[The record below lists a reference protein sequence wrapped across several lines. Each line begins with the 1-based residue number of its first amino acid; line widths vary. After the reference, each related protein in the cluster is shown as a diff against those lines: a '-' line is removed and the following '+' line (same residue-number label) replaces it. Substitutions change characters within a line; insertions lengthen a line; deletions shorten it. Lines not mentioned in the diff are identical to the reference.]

1 MRIRWR
7 DLELPTKVVADS
19 ATRTDMYAKFTAEPF
34 ERGYGVTVGNG
45 LRRVLLSSIEG
56 AAVTSVKIQGV
67 KHEFS
72 SIEGVKEDVTEIIL
86 ALKRLRVQFHTDDPK
101 VLRIEKTGAGP
112 VTGADIQTGADCEVV
127 NKDLQ
132 LATITDESCTF
143 EAEIEVR
150 RGRGY
155 VTAEENARE
164 EQEIGVIPIDS
175 IFSPIQRVRYRT
187 ENTRVGKLTNYDR
200 LILELWTDGT
210 ITPEMAL
217 VEASKIYRKH
227 LNPFIQFFDVG
238 KELLFDRGPDLG
250 LPSFS
255 TAPLGGGASL
265 GGATLGGATLG
276 GNAPLGGPSPATSP
290 MTLPSAPAAP
300 AAAPHGGGDEDELR
314 RKLELPIA
322 HMDLSVRASNCL
334 EAEGVETI
342 GDLVAYTQEQLMG
355 FKNFGRTSLKEIT
368 RKLDEMNLS
377 LGMQV
382 GK

>member
-19 ATRTDMYAKFTAEPF
+19 ATRTDTYAKFTAEPF

-56 AAVTSVKIQGV
+56 TAVTSVKIQGV

-72 SIEGVKEDVTEIIL
+72 SIEGIKEDVTDIIL
-86 ALKRLRVQFHTDDPK
+86 ALKRLRIQFHTDDPK
-101 VLRIEKTGAGP
+101 VLRIEKTGQGP
-112 VTGADIQTGADCEVV
+112 VTGADVQTSSDCEIV
-127 NKDLQ
+127 NRDLHIC
-132 LATITDESCTF
+132 TITADRSF

-164 EQEIGVIPIDS
+164 EQEIGVIPMDS

-200 LILELWTDGT
+200 LIIELWTDGT

-238 KELLFDRGPDLG
+238 KELLFEKHQDSKLASAFGAPMATPAA
-250 LPSFS
+250 PSMPAG
-255 TAPLGGGASL
+255 APMGMPAMGG
-265 GGATLGGATLG
+265 TT
-276 GNAPLGGPSPATSP
+276 
-290 MTLPSAPAAP
+290 APAATT
-300 AAAPHGGGDEDELR
+300 APVASGDIKELASTM
-314 RKLELPIA
+314 ELPIA

-334 EAEGVETI
+334 EAEGIQTI
-342 GDLVAYTQEQLMG
+342 GDLVRLSQDQVMG
-355 FKNFGRTSLKEIT
+355 FKNFGRTSLKEIA
-368 RKLDEMNLS
+368 RRLDEMNLS
-377 LGMQV
+377 FGMDV
-382 GK
+382 DGIKAGGEG